1 MKLVIRLIVTACIL
15 SLSWT
20 AVAGAQQMG
29 PRAGSGF
36 GLRVGF
42 GLDPDQLVIG
52 GQFAIVQP
60 NNITRIVP
68 SVDVGL
74 GNSITTILF
83 NADVLFRL
91 VLEGTQVG
99 FYGGGAGTAAYI
111 DASGVD
117 GTWEL
122 GIPLIVGVGLP
133 VLKRNSTSIEGR
145 FGIIGD
151 IPDFRLLGIISF

>member
-1 MKLVIRLIVTACIL
+1 LACIL

-20 AVAGAQQMG
+20 AAANAQQTG
-29 PRAGSGF
+29 QRTGSGF
-36 GLRVGF
+36 GLRAGF
-42 GLDPDQLVIG
+42 GIDPDQFVIG

-60 NNITRIVP
+60 NNIMRLVP

-74 GNSITTILF
+74 GSSMTTILF

-91 VLEGTQVG
+91 VLEGTEVG
-99 FYGGGAGTAAYI
+99 FYGGAAGTAAYI
-111 DASGVD
+111 DREGRD
-117 GTWEL
+117 GRWEL

-133 VLKRNSTSIEGR
+133 VLKRNTTSVEGR

-151 IPDFRLLGIISF
+151 IPDFRLLAIISF

>member
-1 MKLVIRLIVTACIL
+1 MKLMIRLLVVACVL

-20 AVAGAQQMG
+20 TVASAQQMG
-29 PRAGSGF
+29 NRSGSGF

-42 GLDPDQLVIG
+42 GLDPDQFVIG

-60 NNITRIVP
+60 NSIMRVVP

-74 GNSITTILF
+74 GNDITTILF
-83 NADVLFRL
+83 NADLLFRL
-91 VLEGTQVG
+91 VIEATQVG

-111 DASGVD
+111 DASGQD
-117 GTWEL
+117 GSWEL

-133 VLKRNSTSIEGR
+133 ILKNNATSIEGR
-145 FGIIGD
+145 FGVIGN